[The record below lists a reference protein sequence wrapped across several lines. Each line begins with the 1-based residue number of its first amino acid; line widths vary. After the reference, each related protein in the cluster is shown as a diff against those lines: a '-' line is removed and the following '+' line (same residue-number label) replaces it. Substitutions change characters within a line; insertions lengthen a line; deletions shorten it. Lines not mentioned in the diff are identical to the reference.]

1 MSKKKGGEQIKRKS
15 TAHPALRRPRPLL
28 LLTFLPF
35 MRHRLSGAAAAR
47 GFAPT
52 TCTFEQHSCCPA
64 TNPGPA
70 QCSPCI
76 PLRTL
81 ETREKL

>member
-28 LLTFLPF
+28 LLTFLPYLSCDTGF
-35 MRHRLSGAAAAR
+35 LESSSSPVDLRQPHARLSIPAALQ
-47 GFAPT
+47 PT
-52 TCTFEQHSCCPA
+52 
-64 TNPGPA
+64 

-81 ETREKL
+81 ETRAKL